1 MKNHLPNRRRQN
13 IAQLD
18 AMEAWDTSDTW
29 MDTPLKDKIA
39 TLRDVVAQDA
49 QNSKAKEALA
59 GCLLYDKILDSDLY
73 Q

>member
-1 MKNHLPNRRRQN
+1 MKNFLPNRHRKY

-29 MDTPLKDKIA
+29 MDTPLEDKI
-39 TLRDVVAQDA
+39 TILRYAVAKDA
-49 QNSKAKEALA
+49 QNNKAKEALA
-59 GCLLYDKILDSDLY
+59 GCLLYDAILDSDLY